1 VTELPPSLPALPTL
15 PPVPTLSR
23 IRLDSIA
30 REVSAEFLDELV
42 LLFVTD
48 VAKKLDALTD
58 AVRERRL
65 EPALQ
70 STHALKG
77 AAASLGVLRLR
88 EMAARLE
95 EHLRRNDWRAA
106 ETMHVRVLREFAYV
120 RRVFG
125 HAPEHDSDPD
135 I

>member
-1 VTELPPSLPALPTL
+1 VTERPPESAALPTL
-15 PPVPTLSR
+15 PPMPTLNR

-30 REVSAEFLDELV
+30 KEVSSEFLDELV

-48 VAKKLDALTD
+48 VEKKLESLTD
-58 AVRERRL
+58 AVRERRTQA
-65 EPALQ
+65 ALL

-77 AAASLGVLRLR
+77 SAASLGVWRLR

-106 ETMHVRVLREFAYV
+106 ETMHVKVLREFAYV

-125 HAPEHDSDPD
+125 HPPEHDT
-135 I
+135 IAET

>member
-1 VTELPPSLPALPTL
+1 MTERPPAALPTL
-15 PPVPTLSR
+15 PPVPTLN
-23 IRLDSIA
+23 RLRLESIA
-30 REVSAEFLDELV
+30 REVSDEFLDELV
-42 LLFVTD
+42 VLFVTD
-48 VAKKLDALTD
+48 VAKKLEALTD

-65 EPALQ
+65 QSALQ

-77 AAASLGVLRLR
+77 SAASLGVSRLR

-95 EHLRRNDWRAA
+95 EHLRRNDWQAA

-135 I
+135 L

>member
-1 VTELPPSLPALPTL
+1 VTEPPPALPALPTL

-23 IRLDSIA
+23 IRLESIA

-48 VAKKLDALTD
+48 VAKKLEALTD
-58 AVRERRL
+58 AVRERRMQA
-65 EPALQ
+65 ALN

-95 EHLRRNDWRAA
+95 EHLRRDDWRAA
-106 ETMHVRVLREFAYV
+106 ETMHVRLLREFAYV

-135 I
+135 L

>member
-1 VTELPPSLPALPTL
+1 VTERPPEHTALPTL
-15 PPVPTLSR
+15 PPVPTLNR

-30 REVSAEFLDELV
+30 REVSSEFLDELV

-48 VAKKLDALTD
+48 VAKKLESLTD
-58 AVRERRL
+58 AVRERQMQA
-65 EPALQ
+65 ALL

-77 AAASLGVLRLR
+77 SAASLGVWRLR

-106 ETMHVRVLREFAYV
+106 DTMHVRVLREFAYV

-125 HAPEHDSDPD
+125 HAPEPDSDPPT
-135 I
+135 

>member
-1 VTELPPSLPALPTL
+1 VTERPPAPATL
-15 PPVPTLSR
+15 PPVPTLN
-23 IRLDSIA
+23 RLRLESIA
-30 REVSAEFLDELV
+30 REVSTEFLDELV
-42 LLFVTD
+42 ALFVTD
-48 VAKKLDALTD
+48 VAKKLDALSD

-65 EPALQ
+65 QPALQ

-77 AAASLGVLRLR
+77 SAASLGVSRLR
-88 EMAARLE
+88 ELAARLE
-95 EHLRRNDWRAA
+95 EHLRRDDWRAV

-125 HAPEHDSDPD
+125 HAPEHDSDPE

>member
-1 VTELPPSLPALPTL
+1 VTERPQALPALPTL
-15 PPVPTLSR
+15 PPVATLNR

-48 VAKKLDALTD
+48 VQKKLEALTD
-58 AVRERRL
+58 AVRERRMQV
-65 EPALQ
+65 ALQ

-77 AAASLGVLRLR
+77 SAASLGVSRLR
-88 EMAARLE
+88 DMASRME
-95 EHLRRNDWRAA
+95 EHLHRNDWRAA
-106 ETMHVRVLREFAYV
+106 ETMHVRLLREFAYV

-125 HAPEHDSDPD
+125 HAPEHDSDPE